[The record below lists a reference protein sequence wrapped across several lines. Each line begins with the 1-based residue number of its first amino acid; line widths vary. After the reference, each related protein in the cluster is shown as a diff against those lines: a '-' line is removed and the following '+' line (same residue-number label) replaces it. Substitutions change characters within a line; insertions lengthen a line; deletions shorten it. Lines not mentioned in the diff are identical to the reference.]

1 MKTAKF
7 VGENIVEI
15 VEKPMPHAQKGEIVV
30 KVAYCGLCG
39 SEKRIVRSGFDT
51 CTPGHEICG
60 TVYECGSDPAP
71 FEVGAPVLIYLSNY
85 CGECPA
91 CREGNTSQCENRKGL
106 VGWHFDGGYAEYVK
120 VPEHMVYSLKTLPL
134 KYGVLVLDTI
144 GTAFHGLRLGD
155 IKKGQSV
162 CVLGCGPIGLGCI
175 GILKDYYGIEELYA
189 ADTSAYHLKIANEL
203 GAETILIDPA
213 DTGLSL
219 ANGLEKKVDTIIE
232 VVGADATIAA
242 SLKCIKAGGKVV
254 LIGEPEKALHVV
266 RSADWVLKDFSLI
279 NSWYFPTREIDE
291 NLEFSIKHQDTLK
304 TIATHYFP
312 IEKMTEAYR
321 TFCSGE
327 TGKVLIDL
335 NA

>member
-1 MKTAKF
+1 M
-7 VGENIVEI
+7 G
-15 VEKPMPHAQKGEIVV
+15 
-30 KVAYCGLCG
+30 
-39 SEKRIVRSGFDT
+39 
-51 CTPGHEICG
+51 
-60 TVYECGSDPAP
+60 
-71 FEVGAPVLIYLSNY
+71 
-85 CGECPA
+85 
-91 CREGNTSQCENRKGL
+91 
-106 VGWHFDGGYAEYVK
+106 
-120 VPEHMVYSLKTLPL
+120 
-134 KYGVLVLDTI
+134 
-144 GTAFHGLRLGD
+144 
-155 IKKGQSV
+155 
-162 CVLGCGPIGLGCI
+162 CV